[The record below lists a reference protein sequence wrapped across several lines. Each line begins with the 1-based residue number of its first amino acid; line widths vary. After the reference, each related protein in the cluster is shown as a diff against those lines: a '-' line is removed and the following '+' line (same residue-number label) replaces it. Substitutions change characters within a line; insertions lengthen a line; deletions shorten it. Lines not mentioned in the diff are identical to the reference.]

1 MLFLGYNLSKSEHFV
16 FHTVLIVE
24 PNSVHPLRYLATD
37 PSHLSGRPL
46 SPTNH
51 PRPLGSRRPL
61 ASCRIAPMWHP
72 SLQILFSS
80 SRRWLP
86 PMFLRRRL
94 ASHSLLFPLSLS
106 HFPVIWCCLASPYML
121 PRRLEGGVSPRL
133 IALKNHDCHASQPPT
148 PCLLCWALV
157 SSSAVD
163 PEVISTP
170 PFSVL
175 TNSRQPRSSK
185 VFIFIFLCKIHLSY
199 KLIFL

>member
-1 MLFLGYNLSKSEHFV
+1 MTSRITNSLTTILSFFFCPYMFLPKTINVIMLFLGYNLSKSEHFV

-72 SLQILFSS
+72 SLRILFSS

-94 ASHSLLFPLSLS
+94 ASHSLLFP
-106 HFPVIWCCLASPYML
+106 FPY
-121 PRRLEGGVSPRL
+121 
-133 IALKNHDCHASQPPT
+133 
-148 PCLLCWALV
+148 
-157 SSSAVD
+157 
-163 PEVISTP
+163 
-170 PFSVL
+170 
-175 TNSRQPRSSK
+175 
-185 VFIFIFLCKIHLSY
+185 
-199 KLIFL
+199 LIFQWYGVALPLLTCCQGGLKGVCHLALSP